1 MRGFCNQAAL
11 AGRLALGI
19 MLCCASTN
27 CALEQLTPTQRQARI
42 VCLRRQVKI
51 GDMGLSCT
59 IPTQHSVRSVIGTPE
74 FMAPEVY
81 EESYSTKVGG
91 SESGSGW
98 LRVVSLDRGDQC
110 GSNGG
115 R

>member
-1 MRGFCNQAAL
+1 
-11 AGRLALGI
+11 
-19 MLCCASTN
+19 
-27 CALEQLTPTQRQARI
+27 
-42 VCLRRQVKI
+42 
-51 GDMGLSCT
+51 MGLSCT

-110 GSNGG
+110 GHFETDFVAGG
-115 R
+115 WLLAVGEICGICGIFVIFFFHFS

>member
-1 MRGFCNQAAL
+1 MNLLWF
-11 AGRLALGI
+11 
-19 MLCCASTN
+19 TN
-27 CALEQLTPTQRQARI
+27 KTPQDGK
-42 VCLRRQVKI
+42 VKI

-91 SESGSGW
+91 TGGGSGA
-98 LRVVSLDRGDQC
+98 VVAVSLDRGEQ
-110 GSNGG
+110 GG
-115 R
+115 HFGANLVVIGWLLTVGEVGL